1 MSRHDYIKIPD
12 NIKEAW
18 NALPNGWFERKDV
31 DIDSLVLE
39 EMVMNGLIDKKVI
52 ECTSDGPHNEFLISY
67 HKL

>member
-18 NALPNGWFERKDV
+18 NALPDGWFERKDV
-31 DIDSLVLE
+31 DIEPLILE

-52 ECTSDGPHNEFLISY
+52 EFSYGVAPIEYQISY
-67 HKL
+67 YKL